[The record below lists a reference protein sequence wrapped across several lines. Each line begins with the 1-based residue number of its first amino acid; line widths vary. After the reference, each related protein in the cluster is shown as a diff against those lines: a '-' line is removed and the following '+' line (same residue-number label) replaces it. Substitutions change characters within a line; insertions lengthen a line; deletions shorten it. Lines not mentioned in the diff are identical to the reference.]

1 VLIRPDAPP
10 TGILVADAFAQRVK
24 KPQHG
29 EVGSM
34 VVFNYSGREI
44 NAKIVYYGPG
54 LSGKTT
60 NLEHIYNKTA
70 PHLRGKMVSMK
81 TKVDRTLFFDFLPIQ
96 GGEVAGFNIRFLLY
110 TVPGQVYYNATRK
123 LVLKGA
129 DAIVFVADSQAEE
142 MAANRESLKNLQE
155 NLTEHGK
162 DLNQIPLVVQYNK
175 RDLPSA
181 LPIDKLEAELNPRG
195 VPSFESVAT
204 SGNGVFE
211 TLTAA
216 TRMVL
221 DELRDQ
227 LVQDKSSQNESDG
240 REISF
245 GTVGQAEQDSS
256 TMKDKVSD
264 VPSPGEEPSPVP
276 VSAGDSCPSYEGCQ
290 ASSAGAAGGG
300 FAGTGTSGYAPPI
313 GSGASV
319 GPPPGLPDVSIPE
332 PAGAGRPAL
341 DGARGGR
348 QKVRIPIRLGDPDKA
363 GHVVVNLAV
372 DIEIVVDEDRV

>member
-1 VLIRPDAPP
+1 
-10 TGILVADAFAQRVK
+10 
-24 KPQHG
+24 
-29 EVGSM
+29 M

-129 DAIVFVADSQAEE
+129 DAIVFVADSQSEE
-142 MAANRESLKNLQE
+142 LAANRESIKNLQE
-155 NLTEHGK
+155 NLAEHGK
-162 DLNQIPLVVQYNK
+162 DLSEVPLVIQYNK

-181 LPIDKLEAELNPRG
+181 MPIEKLEEELNPRG

-204 SGNGVFE
+204 AGDGVFE

-221 DELRDQ
+221 DQLHDQ
-227 LVQDKSSQNESDG
+227 LVQDQSKSDESDG

-245 GTVGQAEQDSS
+245 GTVSEPGEAQGVAGQAEQDSS

-264 VPSPGEEPSPVP
+264 VPSPGEEPSP
-276 VSAGDSCPSYEGCQ
+276 A
-290 ASSAGAAGGG
+290 
-300 FAGTGTSGYAPPI
+300 
-313 GSGASV
+313 
-319 GPPPGLPDVSIPE
+319 
-332 PAGAGRPAL
+332 PAGAGGSCPSVDNTSAPGGGSDAAVPEGEAQPAYAAATSTGTMTAVGSSTREVDL
-341 DGARGGR
+341 PGSDETLEISHRIDLESPG
-348 QKVRIPIRLGDPDKA
+348 QKRLKIPIKLSDPGKT
-363 GHVVVNLAV
+363 GHVVVNFAV
-372 DIEIVVDEDRV
+372 DIEIVVDDDKV

>member
-1 VLIRPDAPP
+1 
-10 TGILVADAFAQRVK
+10 
-24 KPQHG
+24 
-29 EVGSM
+29 M

-96 GGEVAGFNIRFLLY
+96 GGEIAGFNIRFLLY

-129 DAIVFVADSQAEE
+129 DAIVFVADSQSEE
-142 MAANRESLKNLQE
+142 LAANRESLKNLQE
-155 NLTEHGK
+155 NLAEHGK
-162 DLNQIPLVVQYNK
+162 DLSEVPLVIQYNK

-181 LPIDKLEAELNPRG
+181 LAIEKLEEELNPRG

-204 SGNGVFE
+204 NGNGVFE

-221 DELRDQ
+221 DQLRDQ
-227 LVQDKSSQNESDG
+227 LVQDQTQQDESDG

-245 GTVGQAEQDSS
+245 GTVSEPGEAQGAAGQAEQDSS
-256 TMKDKVSD
+256 TMKVSVAPVHPMKTPEPRAAAP
-264 VPSPGEEPSPVP
+264 VPPLRGTAAVPCMLRPHPPVPQSKKSPGC
-276 VSAGDSCPSYEGCQ
+276 AIWI
-290 ASSAGAAGGG
+290 
-300 FAGTGTSGYAPPI
+300 F
-313 GSGASV
+313 
-319 GPPPGLPDVSIPE
+319 
-332 PAGAGRPAL
+332 
-341 DGARGGR
+341 
-348 QKVRIPIRLGDPDKA
+348 RIPMAAFSSRTT
-363 GHVVVNLAV
+363 AV
-372 DIEIVVDEDRV
+372 PAARRPEGSRSR

>member
-1 VLIRPDAPP
+1 LR
-10 TGILVADAFAQRVK
+10 GQRVK
-24 KPQHG
+24 KPQTG
-29 EVGSM
+29 EVRLM

-96 GGEVAGFNIRFLLY
+96 GGEIAGFNIRFLLY

-129 DAIVFVADSQAEE
+129 DAIVFVADSQSEE
-142 MAANRESLKNLQE
+142 LAANRESIKNLQE
-155 NLTEHGK
+155 NLVEHGK
-162 DLNQIPLVVQYNK
+162 DLNDVPLVIQYNK

-181 LPIDKLEAELNPRG
+181 LPIEKLEQELNPRG

-204 SGNGVFE
+204 DGNGVFE

-221 DELRDQ
+221 DQLRDQ
-227 LVQDKSSQNESDG
+227 LIQDHTQESESDG

-245 GTVGQAEQDSS
+245 GTVSEPGEAQGTAGQAEQDSS

-264 VPSPGEEPSPVP
+264 VPSPGEEPSPAP
-276 VSAGDSCPSYEGCQ
+276 AGAGDSCPSYENATTSTGDQ
-290 ASSAGAAGGG
+290 GAAASGDGGYSNET
-300 FAGTGTSGYAPPI
+300 AST
-313 GSGASV
+313 SV
-319 GPPPGLPDVSIPE
+319 GTITETEPSLRNLDLPDSEDALQTVHQVDP
-332 PAGAGRPAL
+332 GGQAGRKL
-341 DGARGGR
+341 
-348 QKVRIPIRLGDPDKA
+348 KIPIRLSNPGQT

-372 DIEIVVDEDRV
+372 DIEIVVEDDKV

>member
-1 VLIRPDAPP
+1 
-10 TGILVADAFAQRVK
+10 
-24 KPQHG
+24 
-29 EVGSM
+29 M

-70 PHLRGKMVSMK
+70 AHLRGKMVSMK

-142 MAANRESLKNLQE
+142 MAANRESLKNLEE
-155 NLTEHGK
+155 NLAEHGK
-162 DLNQIPLVVQYNK
+162 DLKQIPLVIQYNK

-181 LPIDKLEAELNPRG
+181 LPVDKLEAELNPRG
-195 VPSFESVAT
+195 IPSFESVAT
-204 SGNGVFE
+204 DGNGVFE
-211 TLTAA
+211 TLTAG
-216 TRMVL
+216 TKMVM

-227 LVQDKSSQNESDG
+227 LVQDKSGQEESDG
-240 REISF
+240 QEISF
-245 GTVGQAEQDSS
+245 GTVEQAEQDSS

-264 VPSPGEEPSPVP
+264 VPSPGEEPSPAP
-276 VSAGDSCPSYEGCQ
+276 VGAGGSCPSYDSRE
-290 ASSAGAAGGG
+290 ASGAGAGGSAGAGDSSYAPAVETLEGIEPSPRSPGGGGPGEPVGAPQEVGAAPAGG
-300 FAGTGTSGYAPPI
+300 
-313 GSGASV
+313 
-319 GPPPGLPDVSIPE
+319 
-332 PAGAGRPAL
+332 R
-341 DGARGGR
+341 
-348 QKVRIPIRLGDPDKA
+348 KVKIPIRLADPGKT

-372 DIEIVVDEDRV
+372 DVEIVVDDDDKV